1 MLSRKPKGAP
11 IGGSPSLS
19 SFPDPSHFRALEEE
33 REGLLL
39 FLAAA
44 EMVSTM
50 RRAELLAKAVA
61 ARAASEALLTNLEVL
76 AMFVWWLLAT
86 GVFGAGEEDRHCR

>member
-1 MLSRKPKGAP
+1 
-11 IGGSPSLS
+11 
-19 SFPDPSHFRALEEE
+19 
-33 REGLLL
+33 
-39 FLAAA
+39 
-44 EMVSTM
+44 MVSTM